1 MSIIMIGEE
10 TLCTEY
16 LLGLDIVNSRKLE
29 TKFLGKKR
37 RNIEL
42 ECLCLATLK
51 VGGYRIV

>member
-1 MSIIMIGEE
+1 MSIMIGEE

-37 RNIEL
+37 RNIDL
-42 ECLCLATLK
+42 EWLCLATLK